1 MALTISGYAWAK
13 RHKRS
18 FEAILTIED
27 PGTRFGVRF
36 HRTPRP
42 SHLVL
47 QFVDLD
53 LPLPAPF
60 HLAPAYR
67 MASLEQVTDALKFGR
82 DHDNLLVHCQ
92 VGIARSP
99 ALALG
104 ILMDRLHDETLAYAE
119 LQRIRPEAVPN
130 RHVVTLVDHI
140 LGSNLVGHL
149 DAWDARNTWSLL
161 RRKLCRRAYFIDGG
175 IPLEANLVGL
185 SPLQMSKPNRVDG

>member
-18 FEAILTIED
+18 FSAILTIED

-36 HRTPRP
+36 HQSPHP
-42 SHLVL
+42 DHLVL

-60 HLAPAYR
+60 HLAAAYR
-67 MASLEQVTDALKFGR
+67 MASLEQIANGLKFGR
-82 DHDNLLVHCQ
+82 CHDNLLIHCQ

-104 ILMDRLHDETLAYAE
+104 ILMDRLHDETAAYAE

-130 RHVVTLVDHI
+130 RHVLTLVDHV
-140 LGSNLVGHL
+140 LGSNLIGHL

-161 RRKLCRRAYFIDGG
+161 RRRLCRRAYFMDGG
-175 IPLEANLVGL
+175 IPLEADLIDLNMEILTKSTRG
-185 SPLQMSKPNRVDG
+185 